1 MKTPNYSFSKSNAFY
16 GLGVFLLLLTSLSCN
31 QTEKTPNEEANLAE
45 DHIELSEIQFEA
57 VQLQTGG
64 FMEDIF
70 NESVHSNGYFEVPP
84 ENKVV
89 ISSYFGGRV
98 KELKLLPGNKVIKN
112 QDLFTLENPE
122 FIKLQEEYLSAKGQ
136 IKNLKA
142 EFDRQADL
150 LKEHFSSEK
159 SFLKSELDFQQTVL
173 RMESIGKQL
182 LLMNIDPDQLTPSN
196 MRSTIAVKAPISG
209 YVSSIKTVKGSN
221 LAASQEAMTIV
232 NADELHLELF
242 IFEKDIEHVKE
253 GQAIDFFLQ
262 NDPQTTYQAEVH
274 LINKSIDKELRTI
287 NVHADIYKDSIQSH
301 FFPGLYVEAFIQ
313 TKTIRSMALPKEAI
327 AELDGNNFVLKLME
341 HDNGKYTFEKSEVIL
356 GESNTKNVQILN
368 AEQFDSQSQF
378 LLKGTF
384 QLIAE

>member
-98 KELKLLPGNKVIKN
+98 KELKLLPGNKVTKN

-253 GQAIDFFLQ
+253 GQTIDFFLQ

>member
-1 MKTPNYSFSKSNAFY
+1 M
-16 GLGVFLLLLTSLSCN
+16 
-31 QTEKTPNEEANLAE
+31 
-45 DHIELSEIQFEA
+45 
-57 VQLQTGG
+57 
-64 FMEDIF
+64 
-70 NESVHSNGYFEVPP
+70 
-84 ENKVV
+84 
-89 ISSYFGGRV
+89 
-98 KELKLLPGNKVIKN
+98 
-112 QDLFTLENPE
+112 
-122 FIKLQEEYLSAKGQ
+122 
-136 IKNLKA
+136 
-142 EFDRQADL
+142 
-150 LKEHFSSEK
+150 
-159 SFLKSELDFQQTVL
+159 
-173 RMESIGKQL
+173 
-182 LLMNIDPDQLTPSN
+182 
-196 MRSTIAVKAPISG
+196 
-209 YVSSIKTVKGSN
+209 
-221 LAASQEAMTIV
+221 
-232 NADELHLELF
+232 
-242 IFEKDIEHVKE
+242 KE

>member
-1 MKTPNYSFSKSNAFY
+1 MKTPIYSFSKSNAFY

-31 QTEKTPNEEANLAE
+31 QTEKTTNEEANLAE

-57 VQLQTGG
+57 AQLQTGG

-70 NESVHSNGYFEVPP
+70 NESVNSNGYFEVPP

-98 KELKLLPGNKVIKN
+98 KELKLLPGNKVTKN

-159 SFLKSELDFQQTVL
+159 SFLKSESDYQQTVL

-253 GQAIDFFLQ
+253 GQTIDFFLQ

-313 TKTIRSMALPKEAI
+313 TKTTRSMALPKEAI

-356 GESNTKNVQILN
+356 GKSNTKNVQILN

>member
-98 KELKLLPGNKVIKN
+98 KELKLLPGNKVTKN

-150 LKEHFSSEK
+150 LKKHFSSEK

-253 GQAIDFFLQ
+253 GQAIDFLLQ
-262 NDPQTTYQAEVH
+262 NHPQTTYQAEVH

>member
-98 KELKLLPGNKVIKN
+98 KELKLLPGNKVTKN

-196 MRSTIAVKAPISG
+196 MRSAIAVKAPISG

-253 GQAIDFFLQ
+253 GQAIDFLLQ
-262 NDPQTTYQAEVH
+262 NHPQTTYQAEVH